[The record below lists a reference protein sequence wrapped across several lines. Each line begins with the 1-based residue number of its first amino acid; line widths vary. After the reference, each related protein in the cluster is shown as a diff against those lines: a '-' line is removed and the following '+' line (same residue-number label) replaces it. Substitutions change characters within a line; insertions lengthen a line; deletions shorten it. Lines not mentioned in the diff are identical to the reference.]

1 MHMRQWAGLP
11 EVQDLAFASI
21 FFGGGTP
28 STLPVEE
35 LALLLADCRAL
46 FTFAEQ
52 EPEITIEVNPG
63 TIDGK
68 GLQQLRRSG
77 FNRISIGVQS
87 FNDRELVRLG
97 RIHTGGDALAT
108 IAAAKRAGF
117 ANLSFDLMYGLP
129 GQSEVSW
136 RQSLDQALALTPQ
149 HMSLYELTVEDGT
162 VFALEALRKELVLP
176 VEDEVLAMMAA
187 IEGAIFASL
196 LTRYEISNYAAG
208 GRECRHNLNYWH
220 NGLYLGFGPG
230 AVSAF
235 AGQRRSTVANFSAY
249 CQRVAAGEAV
259 WDEAEVLAPEAA
271 FRETVIMGLRLLAG
285 ISIPSL
291 RRRFGID
298 VQEYYGETLSR
309 LLCQGLVTI
318 REDHLL
324 LTRDGLPLANRIMAE
339 LV

>member
-1 MHMRQWAGLP
+1 MDLATRAGLYLHIPFCRSKCPYCSFYSFPPEAQDTHRYFEAVRMHMRQWAGLP

-129 GQSEVSW
+129 GQSEESW
-136 RQSLDQALALTPQ
+136 RQSLDQALALAPQ
-149 HMSLYELTVEDGT
+149 HMSLYELTVEDG
-162 VFALEALRKELVLP
+162 
-176 VEDEVLAMMAA
+176 
-187 IEGAIFASL
+187 
-196 LTRYEISNYAAG
+196 
-208 GRECRHNLNYWH
+208 RH
-220 NGLYLGFGPG
+220 
-230 AVSAF
+230 
-235 AGQRRSTVANFSAY
+235 
-249 CQRVAAGEAV
+249 
-259 WDEAEVLAPEAA
+259 
-271 FRETVIMGLRLLAG
+271 
-285 ISIPSL
+285 
-291 RRRFGID
+291 
-298 VQEYYGETLSR
+298 
-309 LLCQGLVTI
+309 
-318 REDHLL
+318 
-324 LTRDGLPLANRIMAE
+324 LPLKRGE
-339 LV
+339 KSWSCLTKTRFWP